1 MKLKISVCVFVD
13 DGDDRDG
20 SRQPALSRNPLDDL
34 IARMRREVQYGR
46 ESARERIT
54 DGTKV
59 S

>member
-1 MKLKISVCVFVD
+1 MKLMISVCVFVD

-20 SRQPALSRNPLDDL
+20 SKQSTLSRNPLDDL

-54 DGTKV
+54 DGAQV